1 LSSASSGGAGLPPA
15 GRRWSIF
22 AQRALAIDHNRCS
35 REAMMTTERVRT
47 IVMKYGDSRGG
58 LISTLDELQAKA
70 GYLSETDLRA
80 VAALTG
86 RELVDIYGVATFYK
100 AFRLEPRGLHLASVC
115 VGTACHVRGA
125 PAVLREFEQQLGLAH
140 GAGDTAPGT
149 TDDGAFT
156 LQPVRC
162 VGACALGPI
171 VVMDGDY
178 YSAVGPGRV
187 AGLIAERR
195 SGAHACRARDERV
208 CPLEVSCP
216 RCLHTLMDH
225 DRLIDG
231 HPSVR
236 FTVSFGQEHGWLR
249 LSCLYGSYTVEAGGE
264 IPADTVVNFFC
275 PHCHGEL
282 IGAWNCEACGA
293 PMVPLMVLGGGI
305 VQLCSRR
312 GCRSHMLDL
321 QGDAS

>member
-1 LSSASSGGAGLPPA
+1 MA
-15 GRRWSIF
+15 
-22 AQRALAIDHNRCS
+22 
-35 REAMMTTERVRT
+35 TERVRT
-47 IVMKYGDSRGG
+47 IVRKYGDSRGG
-58 LISTLDELQAKA
+58 LISMLDELQAKA
-70 GYLSETDLRA
+70 GYLSEPDLRC

-86 RELVDIYGVATFYK
+86 RDLVDIYGVATFYK
-100 AFRLEPRGLHLASVC
+100 AFRLEPRGRHLASVC
-115 VGTACHVRGA
+115 VGTACHVRGSA
-125 PAVLREFEQQLGLAH
+125 AVLREFQQQLGLPDGAAG
-140 GAGDTAPGT
+140 GAGGT
-149 TDDGAFT
+149 TADGAFT

-171 VVMDGDY
+171 VVLDGDY

-187 AGLIAERR
+187 GGLIEARR
-195 SGAHACRARDERV
+195 RGHGVAADDERV
-208 CPLEVSCP
+208 FPLEMSCP
-216 RCLHTLMDH
+216 RCRHTLMDRE
-225 DRLIDG
+225 RLIDG

-236 FTVSFGQEHGWLR
+236 FTVSYGQAHGWLR
-249 LSCLYGSYTVEAGGE
+249 LSSLYGSYTVEAGGE

-282 IGAWNCEACGA
+282 MGAWNCTACGA

-321 QGDAS
+321 EGDVS